1 MRILRGMF
9 RIWERRTTDNRDL
22 MTSNLDIFSST
33 DASEIPLC
41 DIAELS
47 GMLGKAKPVP
57 TAPPKGGKEHRTVQ
71 RYIVKWRV
79 TAAIDSQQLHHGHIK
94 DISIKGAAILH
105 EHNFHSAEFLKL
117 HIYVSP
123 PPPAR
128 IPCVVEVLCKVA
140 YTLFDS
146 REQRYRTGVSFLKF
160 GTEHDPV
167 FLEEH
172 LKNHSLTVL
181 F

>member
-1 MRILRGMF
+1 MRIVRRMF
-9 RIWERRTTDNRDL
+9 RIWKCSTTDNRNP
-22 MTSNLDIFSST
+22 MTLNLDIFSSS
-33 DASEIPLC
+33 DAEIPLC

-47 GMLGKAKPVP
+47 GMLEKAKPVH

-71 RYIVKWRV
+71 RYIVKWRI
-79 TAAIDSQQLHHGHIK
+79 TASIDAEQLHHGHIK

-160 GTEHDPV
+160 GTEHDPM